1 MTQVQATGRI
11 TQLEETL
18 QALIRA
24 GEDFVRGPGC
34 RVEVDLDYCAAL
46 AELEQAVE
54 QGKRINPTG
63 EARHGHGA
71 HSGR

>member
-1 MTQVQATGRI
+1 MTQVQASGRI

-24 GEDFVRGPGC
+24 GEEFVRGPGC

-54 QGKRINPTG
+54 QGKRIYPRR